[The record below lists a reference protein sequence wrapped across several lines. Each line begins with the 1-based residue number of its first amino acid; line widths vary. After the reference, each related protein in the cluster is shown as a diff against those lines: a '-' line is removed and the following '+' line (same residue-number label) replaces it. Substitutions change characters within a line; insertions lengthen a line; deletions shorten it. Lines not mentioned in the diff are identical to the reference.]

1 MDEMKKED
9 LVSKRKL
16 KGLMDMY
23 HETIDKAKFIA
34 KRFQPLHRQLKN
46 LYRQNIAHQTQI
58 KELKIE
64 LHPLKEELAKRN
76 LDMLAKVATRRSSK
90 VRK

>member
-1 MDEMKKED
+1 

-58 KELKIE
+58 KELKAE
-64 LHPLKEELAKRN
+64 LSNFKEELSKKNIYMFSKAST
-76 LDMLAKVATRRSSK
+76 MRRSR